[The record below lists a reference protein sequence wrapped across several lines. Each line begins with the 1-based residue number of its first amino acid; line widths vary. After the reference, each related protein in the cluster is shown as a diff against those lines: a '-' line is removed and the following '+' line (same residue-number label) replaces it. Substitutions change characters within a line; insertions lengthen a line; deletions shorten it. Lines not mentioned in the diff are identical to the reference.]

1 MLLWMREDGPM
12 SKISATIPCA
22 EAGNVRETTVA
33 FIGGARYTQP
43 LDTTSAKKFRALQAL
58 GELFL
63 IGFAQDFRPRRFT
76 ENAHFYLLPQLPLAI
91 LRYAEVVTAGLC
103 LACWL
108 ISRHGVQVVVAQSPY
123 EGFAAAWVKKI
134 ANKLGYKVKLVIESH
149 GDFVESIFLQRHIL
163 FPKFYRLLMRWV
175 ARFTLRHAD
184 VLRVISHSTRQQLEH
199 WAPGKPIYQFPTW
212 TDIDVFLQAGAE
224 ETECAGQ
231 NILYTGVLIPRKGV
245 HHLIDAFA
253 SISPHLP
260 QVSLILVGHADNKA
274 YVATLHEQVER
285 LCLAERVQFVDQVP
299 QQELAVWMRNACVF
313 VLPSTS
319 EGLGRVVIEAMATG
333 LPVIGSRVGGI
344 PGMIENGTTGF
355 LVPPADAPALAERL
369 CWVLSHPAEAHVM
382 GCRARA
388 FAKHYFSTAAY
399 VHGYRQVIAMALAL
413 STGRGGKHADTA
425 F

>member
-1 MLLWMREDGPM
+1 MNNIHPTMKVCFL
-12 SKISATIPCA
+12 
-22 EAGNVRETTVA
+22 
-33 FIGGARYTQP
+33 GGTRYYQP
-43 LDTTSAKKFRALQAL
+43 LDTTSVKKFRALQAL
-58 GELFL
+58 GELFV

-76 ENAHFYLLPQLPLAI
+76 ENAHFYLLPQLPLAM
-91 LRYAEVVTAGLC
+91 LRYAEIVTAGLC

-123 EGFAAAWVKKI
+123 EGFAAAWAKKI

-163 FPKFYRLLMRWV
+163 FPKLYNFLMRWV

-184 VLRVISHSTRQQLEH
+184 VLRVISHSTKQQLEH
-199 WAPGKPIYQFPTW
+199 WAPGKPIHQFPTW

-224 ETECAGQ
+224 GVERAGQ
-231 NILYTGVLIPRKGV
+231 NILYAGVLIPRKGV

-253 SISPHLP
+253 SIAQHCP
-260 QVSLILVGHADNKA
+260 QVSLILIGHASNKA
-274 YVATLHEQVER
+274 YAAMLHEQVGR
-285 LCLAERVQFVDQVP
+285 LHLAGRVQFVDQVP
-299 QQELAVWMRNACVF
+299 QQELAAWMRNACVF

-355 LVPPADAPALAERL
+355 LVSPGDVPVLAERL
-369 CWVLSHPAEAHVM
+369 QWVLAHPAEACAM

-388 FAKHYFSTAAY
+388 FAEHFFSTTAY
-399 VHGYRQVIAMALAL
+399 VHGYRQIFAAAQTFL
-413 STGRGGKHADTA
+413 TGQGDKYADTHL
-425 F
+425 